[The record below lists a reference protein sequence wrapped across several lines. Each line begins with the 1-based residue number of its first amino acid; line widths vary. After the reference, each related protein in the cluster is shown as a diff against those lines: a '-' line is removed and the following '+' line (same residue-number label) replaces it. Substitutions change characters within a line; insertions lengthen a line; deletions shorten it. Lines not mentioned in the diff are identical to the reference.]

1 MAGTKPLVGI
11 NLTKSLAMLH
21 DVTSL
26 FDQHNIQYALD
37 GGTALGVIR
46 ENRLL
51 PWDTDMDIAIDENSV
66 ESILKLLKSLPF
78 FKYRIRARKLVAD
91 SGPVKEGRIR
101 LIKVWTRKYFFFK
114 GDQLLDIFVR
124 FNKDEQVFWVLG
136 NDHIAVNAMPKKFH
150 VQVKKIFFDKKD
162 YWIPEEE
169 DAFLTYRYG
178 NWRVPVK
185 EWDAFKNDGALVKD
199 NK

>member
-21 DVTSL
+21 EVTSL
-26 FDQHNIQYALD
+26 FDQHQSPYALD

-51 PWDTDMDIAIDENSV
+51 PWDTDMDIAVDEGAV
-66 ESILKLLKSLPF
+66 EPILKLLKGLSF
-78 FKYRIRARKLVAD
+78 FKYRIRTRKLSND
-91 SGPVKEGRIR
+91 IGHIKKDKIR
-101 LIKVWTRKYFFFK
+101 LIKVWTRKYFLFK
-114 GDQLLDIFVR
+114 GDELLDIFVR
-124 FNKDEQVFWVLG
+124 FSKDDQVFWVLG
-136 NDHIAVNAMPKKFH
+136 HDHIAVNAMPKKFH
-150 VQVKKIFFDKKD
+150 TQLKKIHFDQKD

-169 DAFLTYRYG
+169 DEFLTYRYG

-185 EWDAFKNDGALVKD
+185 EWDAFKNDGALVK
-199 NK
+199 N

>member
-11 NLTKSLAMLH
+11 NLTKSLEMLQ
-21 DVTSL
+21 DITTL

-37 GGTALGVIR
+37 GGTALGIIR

-51 PWDTDMDIAIDENSV
+51 PWDTDMDIAVDEKSV
-66 ESILKLLKSLPF
+66 ESIITLLKSLPLL
-78 FKYRIRARKLVAD
+78 KYRVRVRKLIEDA
-91 SGPVKEGRIR
+91 GPVKKGSVR

-124 FNKDEQVFWVLG
+124 FHKDDQVLWILG
-136 NDHIAVNAMPKKFH
+136 DKQVAINSMPKKFH
-150 VQVKKIFFDKKD
+150 TQVKKIHFNQTD

-185 EWDAFKNDGALVKD
+185 EWDAFKNDGALIKD
-199 NK
+199 NA